1 MEVNTKEIKNND
13 QYYASK
19 EELMIRKCYYNATPE
34 RIGLL
39 MIQSSQLLAWLK
51 EKQIYLGDMQIVV
64 DLDTF

>member
-1 MEVNTKEIKNND
+1 
-13 QYYASK
+13 
-19 EELMIRKCYYNATPE
+19 MIRKCYYNVTPE

-51 EKQIYLGDMQIVV
+51 EKHLYLGDMQLVV